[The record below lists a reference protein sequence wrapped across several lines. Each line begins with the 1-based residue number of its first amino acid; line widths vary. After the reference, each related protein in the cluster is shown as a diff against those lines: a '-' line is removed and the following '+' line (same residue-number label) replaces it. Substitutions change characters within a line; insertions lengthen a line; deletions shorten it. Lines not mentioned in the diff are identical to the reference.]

1 MAITLETKPGTK
13 PRTNKLETKLGTNL
27 AASAWTQDT
36 ATRVPHA
43 SITKLAHLGL
53 GGLGGLGGAGVLVG
67 WTGQRSATEHKSLQ
81 ILVRKP
87 VARLRPKNHFAT
99 LPMMAS
105 VGRLRAK
112 GPPRRPGALGIRWGA
127 GSLRTDRRR
136 RVRSGNAECTADSA
150 GTRRARPRGTQRGFQ
165 TRAQRNGV

>member
-53 GGLGGLGGAGVLVG
+53 GGGWGARGLDGPALRDRAQKPPNPSKEACGEAAPKEPLRHASNYLSTEYGRGKEPRTPKGLGPDLS
-67 WTGQRSATEHKSLQ
+67 RS
-81 ILVRKP
+81 
-87 VARLRPKNHFAT
+87 
-99 LPMMAS
+99 
-105 VGRLRAK
+105 
-112 GPPRRPGALGIRWGA
+112 
-127 GSLRTDRRR
+127 DRRG
-136 RVRSGNAECTADSA
+136 VR
-150 GTRRARPRGTQRGFQ
+150 
-165 TRAQRNGV
+165 

>member
-53 GGLGGLGGAGVLVG
+53 GGAGVLVG

-99 LPMMAS
+99 LP
-105 VGRLRAK
+105 K
-112 GPPRRPGALGIRWGA
+112 
-127 GSLRTDRRR
+127 
-136 RVRSGNAECTADSA
+136 NECVCVCVLLLLLLLLLLLTL
-150 GTRRARPRGTQRGFQ
+150 
-165 TRAQRNGV
+165 

>member
-53 GGLGGLGGAGVLVG
+53 GGAGGAGVLVG

-99 LPMMAS
+99 LPKRKIRSDCAS
-105 VGRLRAK
+105 R
-112 GPPRRPGALGIRWGA
+112 
-127 GSLRTDRRR
+127 
-136 RVRSGNAECTADSA
+136 
-150 GTRRARPRGTQRGFQ
+150 
-165 TRAQRNGV
+165 

>member
-43 SITKLAHLGL
+43 SITKLAHLGA
-53 GGLGGLGGAGVLVG
+53 GGAGVLVG

-99 LPMMAS
+99 LPKILGI
-105 VGRLRAK
+105 GRKRDLSEVPKSQTLSPVAL
-112 GPPRRPGALGIRWGA
+112 RRPAA
-127 GSLRTDRRR
+127 T
-136 RVRSGNAECTADSA
+136 
-150 GTRRARPRGTQRGFQ
+150 
-165 TRAQRNGV
+165 